1 MMTHQRET
9 PHTSDAA
16 ALPETI
22 TRYLAAHRVRD
33 ADTAISTFTTDATVI
48 DDGKTYTGTDAIRG
62 WLSRSAS
69 EYTYTTELIGSEQ
82 VDESHHVAVNHLA
95 GNFPGGTVDLR
106 YQFALRDNLIERL
119 TIEP

>member
-1 MMTHQRET
+1 MTDQPET
-9 PHTSDAA
+9 PHTSGVA

-33 ADTAISTFTTDATVI
+33 ADTAISTFTTDATVV

-69 EYTYTTELIGSEQ
+69 EYTYTTELTGSEE
-82 VDESHHVAVNHLA
+82 VDESHHVAVNHLE